1 RGRGRPPPAFGR
13 RPRLRGG
20 YLRCDLAGEL
30 VLDVG
35 ADDLIEARLR
45 PEAERPRALRL
56 EPLRPAA
63 DDPGDRRIVLAA
75 NAGRHLVSGDSP
87 QRLDLLADRAGYPRH
102 REIDPLAER
111 LARQRGRVH

>member
-1 RGRGRPPPAFGR
+1 GVGQAARALFGPREGEGGGGAMASGGGGGRPPPAFGR

-63 DDPGDRRIVLAA
+63 DDPGDRRIGLAA
-75 NAGRHLVSGDSP
+75 NAGRDRVAGDSRTAP
-87 QRLDLLADRAGYPRH
+87 A
-102 REIDPLAER
+102 PL
-111 LARQRGRVH
+111 G